1 MMKSHSIPCALG
13 KTFVTC
19 LSHLY
24 FIPYFIL
31 PRFTLRFPRAVRWS
45 SMTIQ
50 FHDRSQHSMTG
61 DWTDFLLPNQDSMCG
76 RCIRASGERKTRRK
90 VFSRACI
97 IHRQWHS
104 WKKKRGG
111 ERNLKEFF
119 QEPPFP
125 PFCLHLSVSS
135 LLLNNNEK
143 LQQRG
148 TDRLWRGGMLGASP
162 SD

>member
-1 MMKSHSIPCALG
+1 MALRATSCSFHLW
-13 KTFVTC
+13 KPFFQLWILESSEFHEKC
-19 LSHLY
+19 LSFGQY
-24 FIPYFIL
+24 PKYS
-31 PRFTLRFPRAVRWS
+31 FTEEKLG
-45 SMTIQ
+45 
-50 FHDRSQHSMTG
+50 SQHSMTG